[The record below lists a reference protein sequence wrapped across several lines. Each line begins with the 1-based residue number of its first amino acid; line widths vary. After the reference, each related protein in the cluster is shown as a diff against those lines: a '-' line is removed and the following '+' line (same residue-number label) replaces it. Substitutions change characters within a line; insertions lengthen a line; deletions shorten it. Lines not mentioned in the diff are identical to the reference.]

1 MCIINLRKGEKSMFE
16 VEIKFRVKNKEEIND
31 RFEKLNA
38 KFVELHQ
45 CDSIFVKE
53 GIKDFNIPAGENVLR
68 IRKQDGVNYITL
80 KQRLNHLEYETIVE
94 DENVVS
100 NIFLA
105 LGYHKLVQVDKFRK
119 ETHIN
124 GFNITIDEVDK
135 LGCFVEI
142 EKLTEDSEKIEE
154 IKNDILEFAKVLG
167 LCKEDIETKKYD
179 TMMLELNQA
188 QK

>member
-1 MCIINLRKGEKSMFE
+1 MYYTFKKGEKSMFE
-16 VEIKFRVKNKEEIND
+16 VEIKFRVKNKKEID
-31 RFEKLNA
+31 DKLEKLNA
-38 KFVELHQ
+38 KFAKLHQ

-119 ETHIN
+119 EAHIN
-124 GFNITIDEVDK
+124 GFNVTIDEVDK

-154 IKNDILEFAKVLG
+154 IKKDILSFAEVLELG
-167 LCKEDIETKKYD
+167 KEDIETKKYD
-179 TMMLELNQA
+179 TMILELNQV